1 MRLLLTKKRLAEG
14 VEFLCSKDAHL
25 NSIVER
31 LGAPPQWYRK
41 PGFRT
46 LLYLILEQQVSLA
59 SARAIWNKLIAFQQ
73 SEPNPVRFLKLTD
86 EELRSIGFSR
96 QKIRYGR
103 LLSETIISGKIK
115 LDQLQRLDDA
125 DVHAKLTSITGIGRW
140 TADVYMMEAMRRADI
155 WPVGDLALVASVTE
169 VLGLQV
175 RPNEAALEIIG
186 AKFKPW
192 RSVAARIFW
201 NHYLSK
207 PARKRSIKP
216 T

>member
-14 VEFLCSKDAHL
+14 VELLCSKDKRL
-25 NSIVER
+25 RSVVDR
-31 LGAPPQWYRK
+31 LGSPPQWYRR

-59 SARAIWNKLIAFQQ
+59 SARAIWNKLVALKQ
-73 SEPNPVRFLKLTD
+73 SEPTPSKFLEITD
-86 EELRSIGFSR
+86 EELRSVGFSR

-103 LLSETIISGKIK
+103 LLSEAIILRRIK
-115 LDQLQRLDDA
+115 LDQLQRFDDVN
-125 DVHAKLTSITGIGRW
+125 VHAKLTAITGIGRW

-155 WPVGDLALVASVTE
+155 WPVGDLALATSVTE
-169 VLGLQV
+169 VLGLQG
-175 RPNEAALEIIG
+175 RPNVADLEIIG
-186 AKFKPW
+186 TRFKPW

-201 NHYLSK
+201 HHYLSDPK
-207 PARKRSIKP
+207 RKRSPKP